1 MMTGSVIFGCA
12 TGLVLVFWIYAARL
26 LRQIYM
32 AFRETE
38 RLATV
43 GARPEVDLAGSRSPK
58 FSRRLHA
65 YAANDNPPPLA
76 PTGTSTLSSI
86 IAQD

>member
-1 MMTGSVIFGCA
+1 MIGSVVFGCA
-12 TGLVLVFWIYAARL
+12 TGLVFVSWFYAARL
-26 LRQIYM
+26 LRQIYIM
-32 AFRETE
+32 FGEAE
-38 RLATV
+38 RLPTV
-43 GARPEVDLAGSRSPK
+43 GARRDFDLAGSRNAK
-58 FSRRLHA
+58 FTRRLHA